1 MEEKYSTVSQRK
13 KMKHLKINKCTATL
27 FSGILSL
34 FLMAT
39 TSSCQKDT
47 FREGSSSTTSKL
59 SPLSMNVDLGDIE
72 LDPEVAIQYAEA
84 SPARGIEMTTPKAN
98 EKVPKFDFAQTG
110 KTEEDFPVFIALFG
124 ERQST
129 NCYAEA
135 TWKLIKEPNATGNGD
150 RYFVRAKGKIDFLP
164 GFAPDTTK
172 IKEGENWSLHA
183 IYTPNN
189 GTGKWDK
196 TNQVYNWSAKKV
208 VKKLYGPN
216 EKLTIGTDIDIPFV
230 LGCRT
235 PEGTK
240 LSWFDGYPM
249 TAKKKF
255 DKVTKKDYW
264 NFDMKQV
271 YEDPN
276 TETNPLNPRFKMLGS
291 LMAID
296 LKNEMSKQESNQALD
311 TDQTI
316 LDGLTSRPTYD
327 FEIRGFHI
335 ESTQAVTSVSYSFK
349 NLPIDLD
356 DTKRQLLLSMFH
368 KSFSPDV
375 VRYIRRSGAYVSE
388 TPQST
393 PTQEVPTRI
402 EIPFEKAN
410 YANLERQKTSG
421 KLYFWMTEI
430 DDSGKVPDKD
440 NIGYGTSIW
449 ANLYNKTLDMPMGPT
464 FVYSAQKP
472 HKTGTAYSST
482 AKLLEELRLN
492 PLARMGFDYLAGDP
506 TKGQACTFARSTAT
520 NSQRPNNA
528 TGDPGAGQPYAYHGS
543 SPVLSQFENKSF
555 KVNYLR
561 DDSERGDGSKL
572 VLEYGD
578 LYWHVPDR
586 FDLYS
591 VFPYIPE
598 KGISSFEGLTY
609 KSRFDD
615 EVHAR
620 TIHRATGE
628 QARIDGVIY
637 TNLKSIYYRN
647 QDANFRKQTYAL
659 SRNTFYAFRFI
670 GTPMAVAVRYTEGG
684 KWYNPNPGSAPQ
696 GVPVD
701 LPAGGSTLTIN
712 PRSFFSIEMK
722 SIGNAFNFKNMTME
736 QAEKYLREVIVND
749 NFWQTGNELRPEVI
763 KRTIHVNGIW
773 SSDRTNDFIIDYGGQ
788 ALFIWTRKLNDQY
801 PPRGPKIPYPG
812 VYQNHRID
820 NGGLHYHTASALEV
834 GTKGG
839 RGYYVLP
846 WLSLHQPDKLNK
858 H

>member
-356 DTKRQLLLSMFH
+356 DTKRQILLSIFH

-388 TPQST
+388 TPQPQFT
-393 PTQEVPTRI
+393 PTQEAPTRI

-430 DDSGKVPDKD
+430 NDSGKKPDE
-440 NIGYGTSIW
+440 NMGYGTAIW

-543 SPVLSQFENKSF
+543 SPVLSLFENKSF

-615 EVHAR
+615 EVHAG

-628 QARIDGVIY
+628 QARIDGVKY

-736 QAEKYLREVIVND
+736 QAEKYLREVIVKD
-749 NFWQTGNELRPEVI
+749 NFWQNGNELHPEVI

-812 VYQNHRID
+812 VYQNQRID
-820 NGGLHYHTASALEV
+820 NGGLYYHTASALEV

-846 WLSLHQPDKLNK
+846 WLSLHQPDK

>member
-183 IYTPNN
+183 IYTPDDPNPKN
-189 GTGKWDK
+189 KRGKWDK
-196 TNQVYNWSAKKV
+196 TNQVYNWSAKNV
-208 VKKLYGPN
+208 VKKLYGDN
-216 EKLTIGTDIDIPFV
+216 EKLTIGKDIDIPFV

-235 PEGTK
+235 PEGAR

-356 DTKRQLLLSMFH
+356 DTKRQILLSIFH

-388 TPQST
+388 TPQPQFT
-393 PTQEVPTRI
+393 PTQEAPTRI

-421 KLYFWMTEI
+421 KLYFWMTEV
-430 DDSGKVPDKD
+430 DPTGQKQP
-440 NIGYGTSIW
+440 NISESYGTAIW
-449 ANLYNKTLDMPMGPT
+449 ANLYNKTLKLNVGPT
-464 FVYSAQKP
+464 FVYTAKSA

-482 AKLLEELRLN
+482 ATLLEELRLN
-492 PLARMGFDYLAGDP
+492 PLARMGLDYIAGDP
-506 TKGQACTFARSTAT
+506 TQVGQTSFARKTA
-520 NSQRPNNA
+520 NNGEA
-528 TGDPGAGQPYAYHGS
+528 PGSAGPGDPGAGQGYFYSSGSGPLLKNFEKKRFKVKYIKDGS
-543 SPVLSQFENKSF
+543 ST
-555 KVNYLR
+555 
-561 DDSERGDGSKL
+561 GDGSTL
-572 VLEYGD
+572 FLEESD
-578 LYWHVPDR
+578 LYWEVPDQY
-586 FDLYS
+586 DLFS
-591 VFPYIPE
+591 VFPPVQGAAAGRVTPTMTNVLIAPLADNTLYTNSNE
-598 KGISSFEGLTY
+598 K
-609 KSRFDD
+609 
-615 EVHAR
+615 
-620 TIHRATGE
+620 
-628 QARIDGVIY
+628 ARIDGKLY
-637 TNLKSIYYRN
+637 DGLKSMYYR
-647 QDANFRKQTYAL
+647 
-659 SRNTFYAFRFI
+659 RNKVEPSDQRENISQNVFYAFRFI
-670 GTPMAVAVRYTEGG
+670 GTPMAVAVRYTELGA
-684 KWYNPNPGSAPQ
+684 WYNGDGTS
-696 GVPVD
+696 
-701 LPAGGSTLTIN
+701 STTVSPHSRFI
-712 PRSFFSIEMK
+712 IDMK
-722 SIGNAFNFKNMTME
+722 TIGNAYTFSNLSDS
-736 QAEKYLREVIVND
+736 QAESYLRHTISKD
-749 NFWQTGNELRPEVI
+749 AFWQNGNDLHPEIIRRV
-763 KRTIHVNGIW
+763 IHVNGYYAPNRANSNIV
-773 SSDRTNDFIIDYGGQ
+773 YGGGQ
-788 ALFIWTRKLNDQY
+788 GFYIWTRSRKGQT
-801 PPRGPKIPYPG
+801 KPG
-812 VYQNHRID
+812 GQKKDFPGIYTDKR
-820 NGGLHYHTASALEV
+820 ASDKSLYWYISDPSDT
-834 GTKGG
+834 GSSFSGSG
-839 RGYYVLP
+839 RGMFVLP
-846 WLSLHQPDKLNK
+846 WLSVNQEDIPK
-858 H
+858 

>member
-356 DTKRQLLLSMFH
+356 DTKRQILLSIFH

-388 TPQST
+388 TPQPQFT
-393 PTQEVPTRI
+393 PTQEAPTRI

-430 DDSGKVPDKD
+430 NDSGKKPDE
-440 NIGYGTSIW
+440 NMGYGTAIW

-543 SPVLSQFENKSF
+543 SPVLSLFENKSF

-615 EVHAR
+615 EVHAG

-628 QARIDGVIY
+628 QARIDGVKY

-701 LPAGGSTLTIN
+701 LPAAVLTLTIN

-736 QAEKYLREVIVND
+736 QAEKYLREVIVKD
-749 NFWQTGNELRPEVI
+749 NFWQNGNELHPEVI

-812 VYQNHRID
+812 VYQNQRID
-820 NGGLHYHTASALEV
+820 NGGLYYHTASALEV

-846 WLSLHQPDKLNK
+846 WLSLHQPDK

>member
-1 MEEKYSTVSQRK
+1 
-13 KMKHLKINKCTATL
+13 
-27 FSGILSL
+27 
-34 FLMAT
+34 
-39 TSSCQKDT
+39 
-47 FREGSSSTTSKL
+47 
-59 SPLSMNVDLGDIE
+59 
-72 LDPEVAIQYAEA
+72 
-84 SPARGIEMTTPKAN
+84 
-98 EKVPKFDFAQTG
+98 
-110 KTEEDFPVFIALFG
+110 
-124 ERQST
+124 
-129 NCYAEA
+129 
-135 TWKLIKEPNATGNGD
+135 
-150 RYFVRAKGKIDFLP
+150 
-164 GFAPDTTK
+164 
-172 IKEGENWSLHA
+172 
-183 IYTPNN
+183 
-189 GTGKWDK
+189 
-196 TNQVYNWSAKKV
+196 
-208 VKKLYGPN
+208 
-216 EKLTIGTDIDIPFV
+216 
-230 LGCRT
+230 
-235 PEGTK
+235 
-240 LSWFDGYPM
+240 
-249 TAKKKF
+249 
-255 DKVTKKDYW
+255 
-264 NFDMKQV
+264 
-271 YEDPN
+271 
-276 TETNPLNPRFKMLGS
+276 
-291 LMAID
+291 
-296 LKNEMSKQESNQALD
+296 
-311 TDQTI
+311 
-316 LDGLTSRPTYD
+316 
-327 FEIRGFHI
+327 
-335 ESTQAVTSVSYSFK
+335 
-349 NLPIDLD
+349 
-356 DTKRQLLLSMFH
+356 
-368 KSFSPDV
+368 
-375 VRYIRRSGAYVSE
+375 
-388 TPQST
+388 
-393 PTQEVPTRI
+393 
-402 EIPFEKAN
+402 
-410 YANLERQKTSG
+410 
-421 KLYFWMTEI
+421 MTEI
-430 DDSGKVPDKD
+430 NDSGKKPDE
-440 NIGYGTSIW
+440 NMGYGTAIW

-506 TKGQACTFARSTAT
+506 TKDQACTFARSTAA

-615 EVHAR
+615 EVHAG

-628 QARIDGVIY
+628 QARIDGVKY

-722 SIGNAFNFKNMTME
+722 SIGNAFNFKNMKME
-736 QAEKYLREVIVND
+736 QAEKYLREVIVKD
-749 NFWQTGNELRPEVI
+749 NFWQNGNELHPEVI

-801 PPRGPKIPYPG
+801 PPRGPRIPYPG
-812 VYQNHRID
+812 VYQNQRID